1 MEGPLD
7 WSRLTRLAV
16 ESHATPGLWE
26 VVSAF
31 PNLPVEA
38 GALQTVAV
46 VDDFRRL
53 HIRRLVARTVAD
65 LRGEG
70 IEVLVLKGAALLAG
84 GVDKPRPRTMADI
97 DLLVFSGSPEHAWR
111 VCQKK
116 GWRIADPTATEELYR
131 DHHHLPPLDDS
142 DGVRVGLELHRTILP
157 GVQRLG
163 LDIDEILERSRM
175 VAIGGVEVRVP
186 SREDILLHACLHF
199 AWSNK
204 LGRGG
209 WRTYAD
215 AQAIIADPAFD
226 WQRFLATAT
235 SARMRRCCY
244 WTLRIGAR
252 VADLPVPLD
261 VLRSL
266 DPSSGGP
273 LGTLLARHF
282 SSRVSNPDAMSM
294 VSERLQRWCWFA
306 AMGESSTSDE
316 ADAVWSEGDLGQ
328 PESQRVDL
336 PPSRG
341 ALRAAIGT
349 MSYLARLAFRD

>member
-1 MEGPLD
+1 MQGPLD
-7 WSRLTRLAV
+7 WPRLTRLAV

-26 VVSAF
+26 VVSAY

-38 GALQTVAV
+38 QALQTVAV

-53 HIRRLVARTVAD
+53 HIRALVARTVRD
-65 LRGEG
+65 LRQEG

-97 DLLVFSGSPEHAWR
+97 DLLVCSGSPERAWR
-111 VCQKK
+111 ICQTK
-116 GWRIADPTATEELYR
+116 GWRIADPSATEELYR

-142 DGVRVGLELHRTILP
+142 EGVRVGLELHRNILP
-157 GVQRLG
+157 GVHRLG
-163 LDIDEILERSRM
+163 LDIDKILARSRL

-215 AQAIIADPAFD
+215 AHAIIADPAFD
-226 WQRFLATAT
+226 WGRFLAAAT
-235 SARMRRCCY
+235 SQRVRRCCY
-244 WTLRIGAR
+244 WTLRVGAR
-252 VADLPVPLD
+252 VADLPVPPD
-261 VLRSL
+261 VLKRL

-273 LGTLLARHF
+273 LGTLLTRHF
-282 SSRVSNPDAMSM
+282 ANRVSNPDAMTM
-294 VSERLQRWCWFA
+294 VSERVQRWCWFA
-306 AMGESSTSDE
+306 ALRESSTSTE
-316 ADAVWSEGDLGQ
+316 ADAIWSEGAMEQ
-328 PESQRVDL
+328 PESQRPSA

-341 ALRAAIGT
+341 AFRAAIGT
-349 MSYLARLAFRD
+349 VSYLARLAFRD